1 VKDKIVEMHMTGCQ
15 RAEESMLQL
24 KAELM
29 AQSIDL
35 GTIDQ
40 VKEQL
45 TLLSQFKESFIKVR
59 NGINGMGE
67 ETFNQNVNDLLSELP
82 FIKKRRIIGDGVESE
97 ISNLAD
103 TPTTKSNNK

>member
-1 VKDKIVEMHMTGCQ
+1 MKDKIVEMHMTGCQ